1 MQVRVFYSNFELII
15 IQDMVFKSS
24 SELNLAFYKKALE
37 IGSLSKV
44 ISGYL
49 RADLSVLKPNG
60 HEDTNIYFSGDIIRQ
75 SDSLAP
81 EIMKAEKE
89 LFSEQKHKHAE
100 TLKWLTNRL
109 SINCSRLE
117 KCNSDGREFMS
128 ILNRELQKFKKL
140 QKNWM
145 LTI

>member
-1 MQVRVFYSNFELII
+1 MRVFYSNFGII
-15 IQDMVFKSS
+15 IFQVMVFQSS

-49 RADLSVLKPNG
+49 RADLSELKPNG

-81 EIMKAEKE
+81 EIMKAEHE
-89 LFSEQKHKHAE
+89 PFSEQKQKHAE

-128 ILNRELQKFKKL
+128 ILKRELQKFKKL

>member
-1 MQVRVFYSNFELII
+1 
-15 IQDMVFKSS
+15 MVFQSS
-24 SELNLAFYKKALE
+24 SELNTAFYKKAVE

-44 ISGYL
+44 ISDYL

-60 HEDTNIYFSGDIIRQ
+60 REDTNIYFSGDIRRQ

-81 EIMKAEKE
+81 EIIKAAQEP
-89 LFSEQKHKHAE
+89 FSEQKHKHAE
-100 TLKWLTNRL
+100 TLKWLTNGL
-109 SINCSRLE
+109 FVNCRRLE

-128 ILNRELQKFKKL
+128 ILNRELKKFKKL
-140 QKNWM
+140 QKTWM

>member
-1 MQVRVFYSNFELII
+1 
-15 IQDMVFKSS
+15 MVFQSS

-37 IGSLSKV
+37 IGSLSKL
-44 ISGYL
+44 ISNYL

-60 HEDTNIYFSGDIIRQ
+60 TEDLNIYFSGDIIWQ

-81 EIMKAEKE
+81 EILKAEQE
-89 LFSEQKHKHAE
+89 PFSEQKQKHVE

-109 SINCSRLE
+109 FFNCSRLE
-117 KCNSDGREFMS
+117 KCNSDGREFIS
-128 ILNRELQKFKKL
+128 ILSRELHKFKKL
-140 QKNWM
+140 QNNWT

>member
-1 MQVRVFYSNFELII
+1 
-15 IQDMVFKSS
+15 MVFQSS

-44 ISGYL
+44 ISNYL

-60 HEDTNIYFSGDIIRQ
+60 EEDSNIYFSGDIVRQ

-81 EIMKAEKE
+81 EIMRAEQE
-89 LFSEQKHKHAE
+89 PFSEQKQKHAE
-100 TLKWLTNRL
+100 TLMWLTNRL
-109 SINCSRLE
+109 FINCSRLE
-117 KCNSDGREFMS
+117 KCNSNGREFLS
-128 ILNRELQKFKKL
+128 ILNRELRKFKKL

>member
-1 MQVRVFYSNFELII
+1 
-15 IQDMVFKSS
+15 MVFQSS
-24 SELNLAFYKKALE
+24 SELNKAFYKKAIE
-37 IGSLSKV
+37 IGSLSKI
-44 ISGYL
+44 ISNYL

-60 HEDTNIYFSGDIIRQ
+60 REDLNVYFSGDIIRQ

-81 EIMKAEKE
+81 EIMKAEQE
-89 LFSEQKHKHAE
+89 PFSEQKQKHAE

-109 SINCSRLE
+109 FFNCSRLE
-117 KCNSDGREFMS
+117 KCNSDGREFIS
-128 ILNRELQKFKKL
+128 ILSKELHKFKKL

>member
-1 MQVRVFYSNFELII
+1 MAFQN
-15 IQDMVFKSS
+15 S

-44 ISGYL
+44 ISNYL

-60 HEDTNIYFSGDIIRQ
+60 DEDTNIYFSGDIVRQ

-81 EIMKAEKE
+81 EIMRAEQE
-89 LFSEQKHKHAE
+89 PFSEQKQKHAE
-100 TLKWLTNRL
+100 TLIWITNRL
-109 SINCSRLE
+109 FINCSRLE
-117 KCNSDGREFMS
+117 KCNSNGREFLS
-128 ILNRELQKFKKL
+128 ILNRELRKFKKL

>member
-1 MQVRVFYSNFELII
+1 MRVFYSNFGII
-15 IQDMVFKSS
+15 IFQDMVFQSS

-44 ISGYL
+44 ISNYL

-60 HEDTNIYFSGDIIRQ
+60 EEDSNIYFSGDIVRQ

-81 EIMKAEKE
+81 EIMRAEQE
-89 LFSEQKHKHAE
+89 PFSEQKQKHAE
-100 TLKWLTNRL
+100 TLIWLTNRL
-109 SINCSRLE
+109 FINCSRLE
-117 KCNSDGREFMS
+117 KCNSNGREFLS
-128 ILNRELQKFKKL
+128 ILNRELRKFKKL

>member
-1 MQVRVFYSNFELII
+1 
-15 IQDMVFKSS
+15 MVFQNS
-24 SELNLAFYKKALE
+24 SELHIAFYKKAVE
-37 IGSLSKV
+37 ISLLSKL
-44 ISGYL
+44 ISNYL
-49 RADLSVLKPNG
+49 KADLSVLKPNG
-60 HEDTNIYFSGDIIRQ
+60 QEDTDIYFSGDIIRQ

-81 EIMKAEKE
+81 EIIKVVQEP
-89 LFSEQKHKHAE
+89 FSEQKQKHAE

-109 SINCSRLE
+109 FINCSRLE

-128 ILNRELQKFKKL
+128 VLNIELQKFKKL

>member
-1 MQVRVFYSNFELII
+1 
-15 IQDMVFKSS
+15 MVFQSS

-81 EIMKAEKE
+81 EIMKAERE
-89 LFSEQKHKHAE
+89 PFSEQKQ

-117 KCNSDGREFMS
+117 KCNSDGREFMT
-128 ILNRELQKFKKL
+128 ILKRELQKFKKL

>member
-1 MQVRVFYSNFELII
+1 MAFQN
-15 IQDMVFKSS
+15 S

-44 ISGYL
+44 ISNYL

-60 HEDTNIYFSGDIIRQ
+60 DEDTNIYFSGDIVRQ

-81 EIMKAEKE
+81 EIMRAEQE
-89 LFSEQKHKHAE
+89 PFSEQKQKHAE
-100 TLKWLTNRL
+100 TLIWITNRL
-109 SINCSRLE
+109 FINCSRLE
-117 KCNSDGREFMS
+117 KCNSNGREFLS
-128 ILNRELQKFKKL
+128 ILNRELRKFRKL

>member
-1 MQVRVFYSNFELII
+1 MAFQ
-15 IQDMVFKSS
+15 SS
-24 SELNLAFYKKALE
+24 SEIHLAFYKKAVE
-37 IGSLSKV
+37 IGSLSKI
-44 ISGYL
+44 ISNYL

-60 HEDTNIYFSGDIIRQ
+60 REDLNVYFSGDIIRQ

-81 EIMKAEKE
+81 EIMKAEQE
-89 LFSEQKHKHAE
+89 PFSEQKQKHAE

-109 SINCSRLE
+109 FFNCSRLE
-117 KCNSDGREFMS
+117 KCNSDGREFIS
-128 ILNRELQKFKKL
+128 ILSKELHKFKKL

>member
-1 MQVRVFYSNFELII
+1 MSVFYSNFELII
-15 IQDMVFKSS
+15 IQDMVFQSS

-81 EIMKAEKE
+81 EIMKAEQE
-89 LFSEQKHKHAE
+89 LFSEQKQKHAE

-128 ILNRELQKFKKL
+128 ILNRELHKFKKL

>member
-1 MQVRVFYSNFELII
+1 
-15 IQDMVFKSS
+15 MVFQSS

-44 ISGYL
+44 ISNYL

-60 HEDTNIYFSGDIIRQ
+60 EEDSNIYFSGDIVRQ

-81 EIMKAEKE
+81 EIMRAEQE
-89 LFSEQKHKHAE
+89 PFSEQKQKHAE
-100 TLKWLTNRL
+100 TLIWLTNRL
-109 SINCSRLE
+109 FINCSRLE
-117 KCNSDGREFMS
+117 KCNSNGREFLS
-128 ILNRELQKFKKL
+128 ILNIELRKFKKL

>member
-1 MQVRVFYSNFELII
+1 
-15 IQDMVFKSS
+15 MVFQSS

-37 IGSLSKV
+37 IESLSKV
-44 ISGYL
+44 ISNYL

-60 HEDTNIYFSGDIIRQ
+60 EEDSNIYFSGDIVRQ

-81 EIMKAEKE
+81 EIMRAEQE
-89 LFSEQKHKHAE
+89 PFSEQKQKHAE
-100 TLKWLTNRL
+100 TLIWLTNRL
-109 SINCSRLE
+109 FINCGRLE
-117 KCNSDGREFMS
+117 KCNSNGREFLS
-128 ILNRELQKFKKL
+128 ILNRELRKFKKL

>member
-1 MQVRVFYSNFELII
+1 
-15 IQDMVFKSS
+15 MVFQSS
-24 SELNLAFYKKALE
+24 SELNTAFYKKAVE

-44 ISGYL
+44 ISDYL
-49 RADLSVLKPNG
+49 RADLSILKSNG
-60 HEDTNIYFSGDIIRQ
+60 HEDSNIYFSGDIIRQ

-81 EIMKAEKE
+81 EIMKAAQEP
-89 LFSEQKHKHAE
+89 FSEQKHKHAE

-109 SINCSRLE
+109 FINCRRLE

-128 ILNRELQKFKKL
+128 ILNRELKKFKKL

>member
-1 MQVRVFYSNFELII
+1 MA
-15 IQDMVFKSS
+15 FKNS

-44 ISGYL
+44 ISNYL

-60 HEDTNIYFSGDIIRQ
+60 DEDTNIYFSGDIVRQ

-81 EIMKAEKE
+81 EIMRAEQE
-89 LFSEQKHKHAE
+89 PFSEQKQKHAE
-100 TLKWLTNRL
+100 TLIWITNRL
-109 SINCSRLE
+109 FINCSRLE
-117 KCNSDGREFMS
+117 KCNSNGREFLS
-128 ILNRELQKFKKL
+128 ILNRELRKFKKL

>member
-1 MQVRVFYSNFELII
+1 
-15 IQDMVFKSS
+15 MVFQSS

-44 ISGYL
+44 ISNYL

-60 HEDTNIYFSGDIIRQ
+60 EEDSNIYFSGDIVRQ

-81 EIMKAEKE
+81 EIMRAEQE
-89 LFSEQKHKHAE
+89 PFSEQKQKHAE
-100 TLKWLTNRL
+100 TLIWLTNRL
-109 SINCSRLE
+109 FINCSRLE
-117 KCNSDGREFMS
+117 KCNSNGREFLS
-128 ILNRELQKFKKL
+128 ILNRELRKFKKL